1 MIGMKNKLNIIEIG
15 LDVNSWNR
23 IAGNEIEMESE
34 NDQNEENRE

>member
-1 MIGMKNKLNIIEIG
+1 MIGMKNKLNKIEIG